1 MDMATETQ
9 LYNPLHM
16 AREKQGNSATL
27 CFADLASHTLVVHL
41 WEHFVTSPNRPQN

>member
-16 AREKQGNSATL
+16 ATEKQGNSATL